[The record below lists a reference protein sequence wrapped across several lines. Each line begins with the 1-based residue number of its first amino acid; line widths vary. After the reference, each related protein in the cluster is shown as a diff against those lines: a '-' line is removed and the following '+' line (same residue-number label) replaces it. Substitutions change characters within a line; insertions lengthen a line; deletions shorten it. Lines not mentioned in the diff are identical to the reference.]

1 MKIERVL
8 EALRGYRMDEITT
21 RAVRRDMAYF
31 LTGTGKT
38 NEMARILEFIFTP
51 LEYNR
56 YLSTSLDDSLSDA
69 YSM

>member
-1 MKIERVL
+1 MKVERVL
-8 EALRGYRMDEITT
+8 KALRGYRMDEITT

-31 LTGTGKT
+31 STGIGKIK
-38 NEMARILEFIFTP
+38 EMAHILEFIFTP

-56 YLSTSLDDSLSDA
+56 YLSTLLDDSLSDA